1 MSQKNNK
8 DNKNNNSKNDWKDI
22 YENRTSKAVTNPKY
36 VPNVKPPKQPDK
48 K

>member
-1 MSQKNNK
+1 MGQENNK
-8 DNKNNNSKNDWKDI
+8 NKENNNSTIGWKEI
-22 YENRTSKAVTNPKY
+22 YENRTSKAVTSPKY